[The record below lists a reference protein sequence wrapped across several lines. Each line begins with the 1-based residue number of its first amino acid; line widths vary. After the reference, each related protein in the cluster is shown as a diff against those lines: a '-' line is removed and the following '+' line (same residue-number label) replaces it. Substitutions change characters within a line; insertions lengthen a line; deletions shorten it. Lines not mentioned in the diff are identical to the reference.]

1 MADNVV
7 RLLQDPEGTR
17 IVANDN
23 RELAKFPDYGAALD
37 YCNRMGY
44 AILSEPTPEPAS
56 VPAAASPMQAVP
68 TGRQPG
74 AHMLELANQ
83 MQNVVDGIREGRV
96 LGVAYTV
103 QHLEPGS
110 GGRTETNFGW
120 DEQPVIVLGGLEVL
134 KNRIMAFLFK
144 NNTSE

>member
-44 AILSEPTPEPAS
+44 AILSEPSPA
-56 VPAAASPMQAVP
+56 PAATPAPAMQAVSVA
-68 TGRQPG
+68 RQPG

-83 MQNVVDGIREGRV
+83 MQSVVDGIREGRV

-134 KNRIMAFLFK
+134 KNRIMTFLFK
-144 NNTSE
+144 NNTTE